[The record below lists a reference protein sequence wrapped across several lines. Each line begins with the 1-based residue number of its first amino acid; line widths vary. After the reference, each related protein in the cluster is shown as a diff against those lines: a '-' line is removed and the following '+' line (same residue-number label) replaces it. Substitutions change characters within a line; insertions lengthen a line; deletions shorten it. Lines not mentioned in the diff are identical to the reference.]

1 MSVPQL
7 PCLLS
12 SNLQLRHCCV
22 PNPPSPLPP
31 TRPAHFI
38 LPRRWALPSNPFGK
52 MPVPPV
58 DAFGIV
64 YIIENAQQFWSGAS
78 TPSPPSCSSTDTRC
92 ISTEL
97 DDILRIPDYTTL
109 SKLDGT
115 LRRFISFCASFH
127 GGHLVRIQT
136 HLDAHVI
143 AYDPPALI
151 LGASP
156 PRQSCTYRAPSKL
169 STHVT

>member
-1 MSVPQL
+1 
-7 PCLLS
+7 
-12 SNLQLRHCCV
+12 
-22 PNPPSPLPP
+22 
-31 TRPAHFI
+31 
-38 LPRRWALPSNPFGK
+38 

-78 TPSPPSCSSTDTRC
+78 TPSPPSCSSTDATC
-92 ISTEL
+92 ISIEL

-127 GGHLVRIQT
+127 GEHLSQMLT
-136 HLDAHVI
+136 CSDAHVI
-143 AYDPPALI
+143 AYDLPALV
-151 LGASP
+151 LGAPP